1 LLGEGKGER
10 GKEEVSSQ
18 GSGVLFLFLLV
29 MYIFLSYPFYLSFSL
44 LLFFSWGYGFLFGLS
59 FPSFFFGVVLM
70 LLWVFFWG

>member
-44 LLFFSWGYGFLFGLS
+44 LLFSLGATGFFLVSPSPLFSLVLF
-59 FPSFFFGVVLM
+59 
-70 LLWVFFWG
+70 